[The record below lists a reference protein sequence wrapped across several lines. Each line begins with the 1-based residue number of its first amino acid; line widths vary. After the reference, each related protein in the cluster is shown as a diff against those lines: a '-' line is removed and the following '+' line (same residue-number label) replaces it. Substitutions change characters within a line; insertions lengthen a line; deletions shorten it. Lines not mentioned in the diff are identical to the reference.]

1 MEVEEVTTEE
11 AEIEVVIPVTE
22 TITEV
27 AKMEAIMVEEEEEE
41 EEMVVTREIKTMKQ
55 ATTTSQIKLDHLR
68 PSF

>member
-41 EEMVVTREIKTMKQ
+41 EMVVTREIKTMKQ

>member
-27 AKMEAIMVEEEEEE
+27 AKMEAIMVEAAEE